1 MTNHEAMFEELKKQ
15 GVSFFAGVPDSYLH
29 GICTLLR
36 ELVDRNNNVIA
47 ANEGNAIGV
56 AVGHYLA
63 TGEMPLVY
71 MQNSGLGNAVNP
83 LASLACR
90 DMLSVPMLLL
100 IGWRGDPFHKD
111 HVQHKL
117 QGVATPGIL
126 DGLEIPYVV
135 LSDGED
141 AVRACVG
148 EAIAIAKELHAPVAL
163 LSPKGVLSG
172 TKTFGVTDGVFP
184 SRWEA
189 IEAVL
194 DAAPSSAIFCAT
206 TGRASR
212 ELWNL
217 RNERGETHSNDY
229 LNVGSMGH
237 NSSVAL
243 GIALAHPERPVIVL
257 DGDAA
262 VIMHMGALAINGQY
276 APSNLLHVVLNNAQ
290 HESVGGQPSA
300 GRDVSLTAVA
310 AACGY
315 ATVVEGPVTAIES
328 IADAVSGL
336 LRANQPG
343 FMDVYIRPGIRK
355 GLPGLEVDPKAM
367 RDDLVTVLGE

>member
-1 MTNHEAMFEELKKQ
+1 MTNHEAMLEELEKR

-36 ELVDRNNNVIA
+36 EHVDQNSNVIA
-47 ANEGNAIGV
+47 ANEGNAVGV
-56 AVGHYLA
+56 AAGRYLA
-63 TGEMPLVY
+63 TGEIPLVY

-83 LASLACR
+83 LASLVCK

-117 QGVATPGIL
+117 QGKVTPEIL

-141 AVRACVG
+141 AIRACVD
-148 EAIAIAKELHAPVAL
+148 EAIAMTKELHAPVAL

-172 TKTFGVTDGVFP
+172 TKTFGVTDGAFP

-194 DAAPSSAIFCAT
+194 DAVPWDAILCAS

-217 RNERGETHSNDY
+217 RNERGESHACDY

-243 GIALAHPERPVIVL
+243 GIALAHPDRPVVVL

-262 VIMHMGALAINGQY
+262 VIMHMGSLAINGQY
-276 APSNLLHVVLNNAQ
+276 APPNLLHVVLNNAQ

-300 GRDVSLTAVA
+300 GRVADLTSVA

-315 ATVVEGPVTAIES
+315 ATVGAGPVTAVEE
-328 IADAVSGL
+328 IADAVAVL
-336 LRANQPG
+336 LQAGRPG
-343 FMDVYIRPGIRK
+343 FLDVYIRPGIRK
-355 GLPGLEVDPKAM
+355 GLPGLEVDPKTM
-367 RDDLVTVLGE
+367 RDDLVGALGK